1 MRGNPQSQPAE
12 VLLKAVLL
20 QCLYSVRSERENCR
34 RTRTDIL
41 FRWFLDMEP
50 DAEVFDHADFP
61 HDRKRLEEH
70 GLTGRFVDG
79 VARQARE
86 AGLKSD
92 EQFSM
97 DGTLIQSQASLK
109 SPKRIEREESG
120 RDSDGTPPTSSG
132 GRNAPVDFRGE
143 RRSNA
148 THQSTTDPEAR
159 LARKGEMVGAFR
171 SHSVH
176 AISENRHG
184 LVVAVSIEQANGH
197 VQRESALRLLQHMRQ
212 RHGVEP
218 RTLGMDAV
226 YDAGDFL
233 PEFERRGIVPHV
245 PVRPGRIVPKDEGS
259 LARMRRILPSYRVS
273 ERRRK
278 KIEEVVGWVKT
289 VGLLRR
295 VRHVGLDLHP
305 IHGHP

>member
-1 MRGNPQSQPAE
+1 M
-12 VLLKAVLL
+12 
-20 QCLYSVRSERENCR
+20 
-34 RTRTDIL
+34 
-41 FRWFLDMEP
+41 
-50 DAEVFDHADFP
+50 
-61 HDRKRLEEH
+61 
-70 GLTGRFVDG
+70 
-79 VARQARE
+79 
-86 AGLKSD
+86 SD
-92 EQFSM
+92 EHFSV
-97 DGTLIQSQASLK
+97 DGTLIQSHASLK
-109 SPKRIEREESG
+109 SLKRIAREESG
-120 RDSDGTPPTSSG
+120 RDGDGTPPTSGG
-132 GRNAPVDFRGE
+132 GRNAPVGFRGE

-148 THQSTTDPEAR
+148 THRSTTDPEAR

-184 LVVAVSIEQANGH
+184 LVAVSVEEANGH
-197 VQRESALRLLQHMRQ
+197 AERESALRMLGHMRR
-212 RHGVEP
+212 RHGIEP